1 MTTLKS
7 YYEYF
12 LDEKKSKPEE
22 TRLHWGEQW
31 KYEQIKQN
39 RDELRAKYSN
49 LPEFSNSNKNKLK

>member
-12 LDEKKSKPEE
+12 LDEKKSKSEE

-39 RDELRAKYSN
+39 RDELREKYLN
-49 LPEFSNSNKNKLK
+49 LPEFSNTNQNKLK